1 MNQAIAIIP
10 ARYASSRFPGKPLL
24 DIKGKSMI
32 MRVFEQARKADLLR
46 DVFVATDD
54 QRIFDHVNQSGG
66 QAIITAAHHNSGTER
81 CLEAFRILVHKKKCT
96 ANEIILNIQGDEPFI
111 EPTQINSLVKLFE
124 RPEVEIA
131 SLIKK
136 ITDPEQI
143 NNPDCVKVV
152 AGKNLQALYFSR
164 SPIPF
169 IRDINEEEKFSSGLY
184 FKHIGMYAYRSH
196 VLSQICSLPPT
207 PLEKAEKLE
216 QLRWL
221 ENGFSIHLEITE
233 HESIAIDSPAD
244 LLKVTNIA

>member
-1 MNQAIAIIP
+1 MQKAIAIIP
-10 ARYASSRFPGKPLL
+10 ARYASTRFPGKPLV
-24 DIKGKSMI
+24 DIQGKSMI
-32 MRVFEQARKADLLR
+32 MRVYAQAAKADLLKN
-46 DVFVATDD
+46 VFVATDD
-54 QRIFDHVNQSGG
+54 RRIYDHVIQHQG
-66 QAIITAAHHNSGTER
+66 QAIMTAAHHNSGTER
-81 CLEAFRILVHKKKCT
+81 CLEAFGILVHKKKCT

-111 EPTQINSLVKLFE
+111 EPAQIDALVKLFE
-124 RPEVEIA
+124 RPGVNIA

-136 ITDPEQI
+136 MSGPEEI

-152 AGKNLQALYFSR
+152 ATQNLQALYFSR

-169 IRDINEEEKFSSGLY
+169 IRDLDDEKRFSSGLY

-196 VLSQICSLPPT
+196 VLSEICSLQPS

-221 ENGFSIHLEITE
+221 ENGFSIHLELTA
-233 HESIAIDSPAD
+233 HESIAIDSPGD

>member
-32 MRVFEQARKADLLR
+32 MRVYEQACKAHRLK

-66 QAIITAAHHNSGTER
+66 QAIMTSTHHSSGTER
-81 CLEAFRILVHKKKCT
+81 CLEAFRVLVHKKKCK

-124 RPEVEIA
+124 RSEVEIA

-136 ITDPEQI
+136 IADTEQL

-169 IRDINEEEKFSSGLY
+169 IRDPNEKERLSPVLY

-196 VLSQICSLPPT
+196 ILSQICNLPPT